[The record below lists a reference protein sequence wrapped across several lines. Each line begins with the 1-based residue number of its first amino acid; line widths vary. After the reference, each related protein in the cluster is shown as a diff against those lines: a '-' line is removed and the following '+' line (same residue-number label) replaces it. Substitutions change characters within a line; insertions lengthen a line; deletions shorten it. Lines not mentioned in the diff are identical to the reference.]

1 MAAAPSTSLAQK
13 TRSEAAAACAVPGP
27 VALEPSHRAPIGKMA
42 TEVSKDVVHNKA
54 TETPS
59 APAGPAQRED
69 TVVSRDVDH
78 SNAMYVET
86 GSAKRALEDPPPG
99 ARKTP
104 LRRLE
109 CEWCGKIEHFKT

>member
-1 MAAAPSTSLAQK
+1 MTVAPSTSLAQK
-13 TRSEAAAACAVPGP
+13 TRSKAAAACAVPGP

-42 TEVSKDVVHNKA
+42 KEVSKDVVHNQA

-59 APAGPAQRED
+59 ALAGPAQRGD

-78 SNAMYVET
+78 SNAMDVDT

-99 ARKTP
+99 TGKAR

-109 CEWCGKIEHFKT
+109 REGCGKIEHF

>member
-1 MAAAPSTSLAQK
+1 MTAAPSTSLAQK

-42 TEVSKDVVHNKA
+42 TEVSKDVVHN
-54 TETPS
+54 
-59 APAGPAQRED
+59 QRGD

-78 SNAMYVET
+78 SNAMDVET

-99 ARKTP
+99 TGKAR

-109 CEWCGKIEHFKT
+109 REGCGKIEHFKT